1 MCHVSRIVYGLT
13 NTQLF
18 RTIEVFLFH
27 IYKGLMVAI
36 LKWLK
41 VGWYMALAHFK
52 CFPSEDMDHR

>member
-18 RTIEVFLFH
+18 RTIEVFLIH
-27 IYKGLMVAI
+27 IYKGLIVAI

-41 VGWYMALAHFK
+41 VGWYMALAHLN
-52 CFPSEDMDHR
+52 CFPS